1 MIAPVSV
8 LIPAYNCANLIPE
21 TLDCILS
28 QTLPPAEVIVVDDGS
43 MDNTREVVAHFG
55 HRVHYHPQQNG
66 GICQARN
73 AAASSA
79 TSRFLAFCDHDDLW
93 RQDKLEQQME
103 LHERNPAL
111 EYSFTD
117 FSLVVN
123 GTWSKTTKLQ
133 RAPPDFF
140 DPWPPPGSAPFV
152 FAHSLYRSLLVFQP
166 VWPSTVLIA
175 RSFFDRLGGFREE
188 FGRNPSEDFE
198 FALRCVQEGPVGVVR
213 EPVVGV
219 RRHAA
224 NYSGDDLANTCG
236 QIEIL
241 EYALDHH
248 TLSESTRRLVREQIN
263 LRRVEAAYEAF
274 RRGEFHQV
282 VSLISH
288 VPSSYLDGK
297 SKLKLAISRLPAT
310 ITRSAHK
317 LLVKG

>member
-1 MIAPVSV
+1 MATPVSV
-8 LIPAYNCANLIPE
+8 LIPAYNCADLIPE

-43 MDNTREVVAHFG
+43 RDNTREVVARFG
-55 HRVHYHPQQNG
+55 HRVRYHPQQNG
-66 GICQARN
+66 GICRARN
-73 AAASSA
+73 AAAGLA

-93 RQDKLEQQME
+93 RRDKLEQQME

-111 EYSFTD
+111 EYSFTN

-123 GTWSKTTKLQ
+123 GIWSKTTKLQ
-133 RAPPDFF
+133 QTPQDFF
-140 DPWPPPGSAPFV
+140 DPSPPPGSAPFV
-152 FAHSLYRSLLVFQP
+152 FAHSLYRSLLIFQP

-175 RSFFDRLGGFREE
+175 RSFFDQLGGFREE
-188 FGRNPSEDFE
+188 FGKNPSEDFE
-198 FALRCVQEGPVGVVR
+198 FTLRCVQQGPVGVVR

-224 NYSGDDLANTCG
+224 NYSGDNFANTRG

-248 TLSESTRRLVREQIN
+248 TLSESTRKLVREQIN
-263 LRRVEAAYEAF
+263 LRRVEAAYAAF
-274 RRGEFHQV
+274 RRGEFDQV

-288 VPSSYLDGK
+288 LPSSYLDGK
-297 SKLKLAISRLPAT
+297 SKLKLAISRLPPA
-310 ITRSAHK
+310 IARRAHR
-317 LLVKG
+317 LLVKN